1 MKRLAIFLDGSAN
14 DRDSLKSAAMIS
26 ALTGA
31 HLDVLYPWTTESL
44 VSALPGGAAALVNDV
59 IGEGGQNAAR
69 NAFDDICQGLP
80 ASRWVDVRGT
90 MHDAIRAFGLL
101 YDAIILE
108 RLSEEKGPHARAF
121 NTALF
126 ETGTPVLVTPPTAP
140 ATVGEAVALVWTPT
154 PQASR
159 AMRSALPILRVARQV
174 RLLTNSGN
182 IHADP
187 ARALEYLRFHG
198 VTAEHLSFDGSRL
211 TARGRGRAII
221 EAARTSGADLLIMGG
236 FGEHQFDAL
245 FGLGRTTRKLVT
257 AAPVPLLLQA

>member
-14 DRDSLKSAAMIS
+14 DRDSLKSAAMIA

-44 VSALPGGAAALVNDV
+44 ISALPDGSAALVDDV
-59 IGEGGQNAAR
+59 VGEGGQNAAR
-69 NAFDDICQGLP
+69 NAFDDICRDV
-80 ASRWVDVRGT
+80 AAARWVDVRGT

-101 YDAIILE
+101 YDAVILE

-140 ATVGEAVALVWTPT
+140 AAVGDAIAVVWTGT
-154 PQASR
+154 PQSSR
-159 AMRSALPILRVARQV
+159 AMRSALPLLRVAKRIQ
-174 RLLTNSGN
+174 LLTNSSN
-182 IHADP
+182 SQADP
-187 ARALEYLRFHG
+187 ARALEYLRYHG
-198 VTAEHLSFDGSRL
+198 VAAEHRSFDGSRL

-221 EAARTSGADLLIMGG
+221 EAVRGSGADLLIMGG
-236 FGEHQFDAL
+236 FGEYQIDAL